1 MEYTT
6 KLMYQSNYWYND
18 GLKKADI
25 RDMSGAVTSLRRS
38 LQYNRV
44 NIAARNLLGLV
55 YYGRGDVVEAL
66 VEWILSKNF
75 QPEDNLA
82 DYYIGKV
89 QEVPGE
95 LESINQA
102 VKLFNQSIE
111 LAGLNGED
119 LAIIQLKKALA
130 VHPSYVKAHQLLAL
144 LYIQTE
150 QFSAARKELR
160 TAHKLDTTDEITLR
174 YMHEITQIRKSRPSR
189 ARDRGKGEGTK
200 QTVTYNIGNE
210 TIIQPASSVFKENSG
225 LHTLLN
231 IAVGVLVGAAVMWFL
246 IMPAVSVGRQKKL
259 NERVVSFSDKI
270 ATQEAQIS
278 ALKTEL
284 EEYRVNSEESED
296 LKAQS
301 ASTQESYEIVLEVA
315 KHLAAEDM
323 SDQEMLEQ
331 MLKVSPDSLGKAG
344 KSRYDEVAANLF
356 PRMCEKLYATAGEE
370 FESGDYDGAISSLE
384 KIVKMDE
391 GYQDGKALLLLAQ
404 SFEKKGEQDK
414 ANIRYQKLVE
424 KYKDKEAARTAQKSL
439 DGQNSQNRQTETGSQ
454 DDENNQTEAGSQDN
468 QTETGSQ
475 DDQGDLDDQDGSSDQ
490 AAYDDNEESE

>member
-18 GLKKADI
+18 GLKKANI

-38 LQYNRV
+38 LQYNRG

-75 QPEDNLA
+75 QSEDNIA
-82 DYYIGKV
+82 NYYISKI

-111 LAGLNGED
+111 LAGQNGED
-119 LAIIQLKKALA
+119 LAIIQLKKAIA
-130 VHPSYVKAHQLLAL
+130 AHPSYVKAHQLLAL

-160 TAHKLDTTDEITLR
+160 TAHKLDTTDETTLR

-189 ARDRGKGEGTK
+189 ARDRGKGGEEIHE

-225 LHTLLN
+225 LHTFLN

-259 NERVVSFSDKI
+259 NERVISFSDKI

-284 EEYRVNSEESED
+284 EEYRANSEESED
-296 LKAQS
+296 LKEKS
-301 ASTQESYEIVLEVA
+301 ASTQESYEIVLSVA
-315 KHLAAEDM
+315 KHFAAEDM
-323 SDQEMLEQ
+323 SDKEMLEQ
-331 MLKVSPDSLGKAG
+331 MLKVSPESLGESG
-344 KSRYDEVAANLF
+344 KSRYEEVAASLF
-356 PRMCEKLYATAGEE
+356 PRMCEKLYGTAGEE
-370 FESGDYDGAISSLE
+370 YESGDYDGAISSLE
-384 KIVKMDE
+384 KVVKMDE

-424 KYKDKEAARTAQKSL
+424 KYKGKEAAGTAQKAL
-439 DGQNSQNRQTETGSQ
+439 DGQNTKGGRDAKAGQDDGATQGDGAAQDDDSSQ
-454 DDENNQTEAGSQDN
+454 DDEA
-468 QTETGSQ
+468 SQ
-475 DDQGDLDDQDGSSDQ
+475 DDEGGQDDEASQD
-490 AAYDDNEESE
+490 E

>member
-18 GLKKADI
+18 GLKKANI

-38 LQYNRV
+38 LQYNRG

-75 QPEDNLA
+75 QSEDNVA
-82 DYYIGKV
+82 NYYIGKI

-111 LAGLNGED
+111 LAGQNGED
-119 LAIIQLKKALA
+119 LAIIQLKKAIA
-130 VHPSYVKAHQLLAL
+130 AHPSYVKAHQLLAL

-160 TAHKLDTTDEITLR
+160 TAHKLDTTDETTLR

-189 ARDRGKGEGTK
+189 ARDRGKGGEARQE

-225 LHTLLN
+225 LHTFLN

-259 NERVVSFSDKI
+259 NERVISFSDRI

-284 EEYRVNSEESED
+284 EEYRANSEESED
-296 LKAQS
+296 LKEKS
-301 ASTQESYEIVLEVA
+301 ASTQESYEIVLDVA
-315 KHLAAEDM
+315 RHFSAEDM
-323 SDQEMLEQ
+323 SDKEMLEQ
-331 MLKVSPDSLGKAG
+331 MLKVSPDSLGKIG
-344 KSRYDEVAANLF
+344 KSRYEEVADSLF
-356 PRMCEKLYATAGEE
+356 PRMCEKLYDTAGDE

-384 KIVKMDE
+384 KVVKMEE

-424 KYKDKEAARTAQKSL
+424 KYKGKEAAGTAQKAL
-439 DGQNSQNRQTETGSQ
+439 DGQNTKGDQGAQREQ
-454 DDENNQTEAGSQDN
+454 DDEAAQE
-468 QTETGSQ
+468 
-475 DDQGDLDDQDGSSDQ
+475 DQEDQD
-490 AAYDDNEESE
+490 ESE

>member
-44 NIAARNLLGLV
+44 NIDARNLLGLV

-82 DYYIGKV
+82 DYYIGKI

-111 LAGLNGED
+111 LAGQNGED

-225 LHTLLN
+225 LHTFLN
-231 IAVGVLVGAAVMWFL
+231 IAIGVLVGAAVMWFL

-284 EEYRVNSEESED
+284 EEYRVNTEESED

-301 ASTQESYEIVLEVA
+301 ASTQESYEIVLDVA
-315 KHLAAEDM
+315 KHFAAEDM
-323 SDQEMLEQ
+323 SDKEMLEQ
-331 MLKVSPDSLGKAG
+331 MLKVSPDTLGEAG
-344 KSRYDEVAANLF
+344 KSRYDDVANDLF
-356 PRMCEKLYATAGEE
+356 PRMCEKLYGTAEEE

-384 KIVKMDE
+384 KVVKMDE

-404 SFEKKGEQDK
+404 TFEKKGEQDE

-424 KYKDKEAARTAQKSL
+424 KYKDTASAQTAQTAL
-439 DGQNSQNRQTETGSQ
+439 DEQNSQNSREGQ
-454 DDENNQTEAGSQDN
+454 NNQDG
-468 QTETGSQ
+468 Q
-475 DDQGDLDDQDGSSDQ
+475 DDQSTQDNEGDQDDQSTQ
-490 AAYDDNEESE
+490 DNEGDQEDQNDNE

>member
-18 GLKKADI
+18 GLKKANI

-38 LQYNRV
+38 LQYNRG

-75 QPEDNLA
+75 QSEDNVA
-82 DYYIGKV
+82 NYYIGKI

-111 LAGLNGED
+111 LAGQNGED
-119 LAIIQLKKALA
+119 LAIIQLKKAIA
-130 VHPSYVKAHQLLAL
+130 AHPSYVKAHQLLAL

-160 TAHKLDTTDEITLR
+160 TAHKLDTTDETTLR

-189 ARDRGKGEGTK
+189 ARDRGKGGEARQE

-225 LHTLLN
+225 LHTFLN

-259 NERVVSFSDKI
+259 NERVISFSDRI

-284 EEYRVNSEESED
+284 EEYRANSEESED
-296 LKAQS
+296 LKEKS
-301 ASTQESYEIVLEVA
+301 ASTQESYEIVLDVA
-315 KHLAAEDM
+315 RHFSAEDM
-323 SDQEMLEQ
+323 SDKEMLEQ
-331 MLKVSPDSLGKAG
+331 MLKVSPDSLGKIG
-344 KSRYDEVAANLF
+344 KSRYEEVADSLF
-356 PRMCEKLYATAGEE
+356 PRMCEKLYDTAGDE

-384 KIVKMDE
+384 KVVKMEE

-424 KYKDKEAARTAQKSL
+424 KYKGKEAAGTAQKAL
-439 DGQNSQNRQTETGSQ
+439 DGQNTKGDQGAQGGQ
-454 DDENNQTEAGSQDN
+454 DDEAAQE
-468 QTETGSQ
+468 
-475 DDQGDLDDQDGSSDQ
+475 DQ
-490 AAYDDNEESE
+490 EESE

>member
-18 GLKKADI
+18 GLKKANI

-38 LQYNRV
+38 LQYNRG

-75 QPEDNLA
+75 QSEDNIA
-82 DYYIGKV
+82 NYYISKI

-111 LAGLNGED
+111 LAGQNGED
-119 LAIIQLKKALA
+119 LAIIQLKKAIA
-130 VHPSYVKAHQLLAL
+130 AHPSYVKAHQLLAL

-160 TAHKLDTTDEITLR
+160 TAHKLDTTDETTLR

-189 ARDRGKGEGTK
+189 ARDRGKGGEERHE

-225 LHTLLN
+225 LHTFLN

-259 NERVVSFSDKI
+259 NERVISFSDKI

-284 EEYRVNSEESED
+284 EEYRANSEESED
-296 LKAQS
+296 LKEKS
-301 ASTQESYEIVLEVA
+301 ASTQESYEIVLSVA
-315 KHLAAEDM
+315 KHFAAEDM
-323 SDQEMLEQ
+323 SDKEMLEQ
-331 MLKVSPDSLGKAG
+331 MLKVSPESLGESG
-344 KSRYDEVAANLF
+344 KSRYEEVAASLF
-356 PRMCEKLYATAGEE
+356 PRMCEKLYGTAGEE
-370 FESGDYDGAISSLE
+370 YESGDYDGAISSLE
-384 KIVKMDE
+384 KVVKMDE

-424 KYKDKEAARTAQKSL
+424 KYKGKEAAGKAQKAL
-439 DGQNSQNRQTETGSQ
+439 DGQNTKGGRDAKAGQDDGATQGDGAAQDDDSSQ
-454 DDENNQTEAGSQDN
+454 DDEA
-468 QTETGSQ
+468 SQ
-475 DDQGDLDDQDGSSDQ
+475 DDEGGQDDEASQD
-490 AAYDDNEESE
+490 E

>member
-18 GLKKADI
+18 GLKKANI

-38 LQYNRV
+38 LQYNRG

-75 QPEDNLA
+75 QSEDNVA
-82 DYYIGKV
+82 NYYIGKI

-111 LAGLNGED
+111 LAGQNGED
-119 LAIIQLKKALA
+119 LAIIQLKKAIA
-130 VHPSYVKAHQLLAL
+130 AHPSYVKAHQLLAL

-160 TAHKLDTTDEITLR
+160 TAHKLDTTDETTLR

-189 ARDRGKGEGTK
+189 ARDRGKGGEARQE

-225 LHTLLN
+225 LHTFLN

-259 NERVVSFSDKI
+259 NERVISFSDRI

-284 EEYRVNSEESED
+284 EEYRANSEESED
-296 LKAQS
+296 LKEKS
-301 ASTQESYEIVLEVA
+301 ASTQESYEIVLDVA
-315 KHLAAEDM
+315 RHFSAEDM
-323 SDQEMLEQ
+323 SD
-331 MLKVSPDSLGKAG
+331 
-344 KSRYDEVAANLF
+344 
-356 PRMCEKLYATAGEE
+356 
-370 FESGDYDGAISSLE
+370 
-384 KIVKMDE
+384 
-391 GYQDGKALLLLAQ
+391 
-404 SFEKKGEQDK
+404 
-414 ANIRYQKLVE
+414 
-424 KYKDKEAARTAQKSL
+424 KE
-439 DGQNSQNRQTETGSQ
+439 
-454 DDENNQTEAGSQDN
+454 
-468 QTETGSQ
+468 
-475 DDQGDLDDQDGSSDQ
+475 
-490 AAYDDNEESE
+490 

>member
-18 GLKKADI
+18 GLKKANI

-38 LQYNRV
+38 LQYNRE

-75 QPEDNLA
+75 QAEDNIA
-82 DYYIGKV
+82 DDFIGRI

-111 LAGLNGED
+111 LAGQNGED
-119 LAIIQLKKALA
+119 LAIIQLKKAIA
-130 VHPSYVKAHQLLAL
+130 AHPSYVKAHQLLAL

-189 ARDRGKGEGTK
+189 ARDRGKGEEARQE

-225 LHTLLN
+225 LHTFLN

-259 NERVVSFSDKI
+259 NERVVSFSDRI

-284 EEYRVNSEESED
+284 EEYRANSEESED

-301 ASTQESYEIVLEVA
+301 ASTQESYEIVLDIARHVS
-315 KHLAAEDM
+315 AEDM
-323 SDQEMLEQ
+323 SDKEMLEQ
-331 MLKVSPDSLGKAG
+331 ILKVSPDSLGKAG
-344 KSRYDEVAANLF
+344 KKRYDEVADALF
-356 PRMCEKLYATAGEE
+356 PRMCEKLYKTAKDE
-370 FESGDYDGAISSLE
+370 FDARDYDGAISSLE
-384 KIVKMDE
+384 KVVKMNE
-391 GYQDGKALLLLAQ
+391 GYQDGNALLLLAQ
-404 SFEKKGEQDK
+404 TFEKKGEQDK
-414 ANIRYQKLVE
+414 ANIRYQKLVQ
-424 KYKDKEAARTAQKSL
+424 KYKGKEASQKAQKAL
-439 DGQNSQNRQTETGSQ
+439 DGQNDSKGTKEKKGQSG
-454 DDENNQTEAGSQDN
+454 
-468 QTETGSQ
+468 
-475 DDQGDLDDQDGSSDQ
+475 
-490 AAYDDNEESE
+490 